1 MAYTYDEF
9 GNVSEYESEEERRR
23 RLALEQPVKQT
34 ITYNPDGTQEMT
46 IKGTPEALS
55 PANPNTPTVSA
66 PVAPDQTYGR
76 MLQVES
82 GNRDFDRQGR
92 PITSPKGAMFA
103 AQVMPAT
110 ARQPG
115 YGIRPAAAQ
124 TPEEYNRVGQEYF
137 QAMRRQFPGNEA
149 AAIAAYNAG
158 PGRVQQNMRQNQG
171 QLNPAQLPRETQG
184 YLQKVGN
191 MVGNLFPSAQAGT
204 LPPQAQQARPSQ
216 AQAQLAQ
223 QQPQAAQQP
232 LPDSVINDQVAAFER
247 RQPYS
252 LATGQSG
259 LGLQAP
265 QAAAPAQPAADTGLF
280 DFYQRN
286 QDNPQALISMGFS
299 DAPGMPDFLKDRMKN
314 RAAELIQQQREEA
327 AARQQI
333 PNMTESDIARA
344 LREKT
349 TGGSYIKAALFGMLG
364 MEQSAAAEAAKLGIG
379 KEILTTIN
387 NQPALVKVAA
397 NGTPI
402 EGYNA
407 ATGQK
412 LKAEELVIAAQS
424 GTAQRGVEVEAGT
437 YQDPTGAIPGNWMLE
452 RKAGGGSQFR
462 QVGTGKIAT
471 EEQANALRKTGVGGT
486 LADQRARQI
495 QEINLKLQ
503 GKGVE
508 EQMRILGDYNKQLAG
523 AGFPIVQPS
532 EVGIRVPQIGGGA
545 PTTGA
550 VAPTAAP
557 SQAQAAAGQA
567 QAAPS
572 QAQAAAGA
580 RPSGAAPVA
589 PVAPVAP
596 TAVGA
601 PAAGPRPTAPQL
613 AAQAEAL
620 KQEAEEVGTD
630 LGKVRTNYGKS
641 KDAATRLIN
650 QAEDLITD
658 PGFSVSV
665 GASVQPFF
673 QYIPGTD
680 RATWKAKHDEVVGQ
694 TFLAAIENLKGL
706 GALSDREGAA
716 ATAAISRLKD
726 TNQNEESFKAAVKEL
741 QFIVKRGVDRN
752 AEKLGREKPFGTSE
766 PEVGATAMSPADKA
780 RAELEKRK
788 KEKKN

>member
-1 MAYTYDEF
+1 MAYQYDEF
-9 GNVSEYESEEERRR
+9 GNVVGEYESEEERRR
-23 RLALEQPVKQT
+23 RELAAQPVKQT
-34 ITYNPDGTQEMT
+34 ITYNADGSQEMT

-55 PANPNTPTVSA
+55 SANPNTPTVTA
-66 PVAPDQTYGR
+66 PVAPDQIYDR
-76 MLQVES
+76 MLQAES

-92 PITSPKGAMFA
+92 PMTSPAGAMFA

-137 QAMRRQFPGNEA
+137 QAMRKQFPDNEA

-158 PGRVQQNMRQNQG
+158 PGRVQQNMRANQG
-171 QLNPAQLPRETQG
+171 QLNVAQLPRETQQ
-184 YLQKVGN
+184 YLQRVQG
-191 MVGNLFPSAQAGT
+191 GQAAQPT
-204 LPPQAQQARPSQ
+204 RTSQ

-232 LPDSVINDQVAAFER
+232 QPDSVINDQVAAFER

-314 RAAELIQQQREEA
+314 RAAELIQQQREETA
-327 AARQQI
+327 AKQAI
-333 PNMTESDIARA
+333 PNMSESDIARA

-349 TGGSYIKAALFGMLG
+349 TGGSYIKAVLFGMLG

-379 KEILTTIN
+379 KEVLTTIN

-412 LKAEELVIAAQS
+412 LKPEELVIAAQS
-424 GTAQRGVEVEAGT
+424 GTAQKGVEVEAGT
-437 YQDPTGAIPGNWMLE
+437 YQDPSGAIPGNWMLE

-462 QVGTGKIAT
+462 QVGTGKVAT
-471 EEQANALRKTGVGGT
+471 EAQANALRKTGVQGT
-486 LADQRARQI
+486 LSDQRARQI

-532 EVGIRVPQIGGGA
+532 EVGIRVPQIGGGVPTPGAAA
-545 PTTGA
+545 PA
-550 VAPTAAP
+550 AAP
-557 SQAQAAAGQA
+557 SQAQAAAGQT

-589 PVAPVAP
+589 PVAP

-601 PAAGPRPTAPQL
+601 PATGARPTAPQL

-620 KQEAEEVGTD
+620 KQEAEEVGID

-641 KDAATRLIN
+641 KDAATRLVN
-650 QAEDLITD
+650 QAEDLIND
-658 PGFSVSV
+658 KGFSVSV
-665 GASVQPFF
+665 GASAQPFF

-716 ATAAISRLKD
+716 ATSAISRLKD

-752 AEKLGREKPFGTSE
+752 AEKLGKEKPFGTSE
-766 PEVGATAMSPADKA
+766 PEVGAAAMSPADKA